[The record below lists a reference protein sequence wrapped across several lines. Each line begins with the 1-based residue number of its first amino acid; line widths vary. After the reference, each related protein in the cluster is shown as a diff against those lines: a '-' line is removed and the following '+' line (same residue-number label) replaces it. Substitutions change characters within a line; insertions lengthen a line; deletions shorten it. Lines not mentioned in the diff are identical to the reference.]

1 MLSIQERLG
10 LSTEAIEGALWQWA
24 CMLRTAIPA
33 YVVSF
38 DPVAQTVTVQ
48 IAIKEIVLKPPPSTR
63 ATPSPGVTQ
72 NIPTDESIDKLED
85 VPIMM
90 MRVPGWSLTFPIVEG
105 TECLL
110 IFSDMCI
117 DGWWQNGG
125 LQPQA
130 DRRRHDLSDA
140 MALFGP
146 WSQPN
151 NIPNYSTS
159 SVQLRSDDL
168 TVVVDLSPSKISI
181 TAPAIDLVSTGDID
195 IHGKKVTITSDD
207 DNTTIDGKVF
217 LLHTHSGVAT
227 GGSDSGPVTP

>member
-24 CMLRTAIPA
+24 CMMRTAIPA
-33 YVVSF
+33 YVLSF
-38 DPVAQTVTVQ
+38 DPDAQTVTVQ
-48 IAIKEIVLKPPPSTR
+48 IAIKEIVLKPPPSTT

-72 NIPTDESIDKLED
+72 NIPTDVPVPQIED
-85 VPIMM
+85 VPIIM

-110 IFSDMCI
+110 IFGDACI

-125 LQPQA
+125 LNPQA

-140 MALFGP
+140 FALFGP

-151 NIPNYSTS
+151 RIPNYSTD

-168 TVVVDLSPSKISI
+168 TVLVSLSSDRISI
-181 TAPAIDLVSTGDID
+181 VAPKIDVTSLGDIN
-195 IHGKKVTITSDD
+195 ITGKKVTVTSTDSD
-207 DNTTIDGKVF
+207 TTVDGKVF
-217 LLHTHSGVAT
+217 LTHTHTGVQS
-227 GGSDSGPVTP
+227 GGSNSGPVT